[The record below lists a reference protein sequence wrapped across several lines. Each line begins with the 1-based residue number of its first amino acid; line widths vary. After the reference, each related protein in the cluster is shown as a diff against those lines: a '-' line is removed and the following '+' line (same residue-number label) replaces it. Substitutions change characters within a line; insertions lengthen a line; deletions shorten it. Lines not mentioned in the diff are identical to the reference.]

1 MGPDGDVHRVK
12 AVLNGF
18 HGKVP
23 ADGDPRPHRDAG
35 GQDVGNVPVQDVL
48 GQAIVGDAVAE
59 HAAQLG
65 ALLIDGDLVAH
76 ERQVVGRRQAARP
89 AADDGHCL
97 ARVLRPL
104 RGGHVG
110 HVVHGVPLQA
120 ADVHRVVHH
129 PPAAL
134 ALAGVLA
141 HIGAGGGE
149 GVVLSDEAHRV
160 LIPPQ
165 PDEGDVPGDVHMGRA
180 GGDTGHRVAQA
191 ADAPAVEHVLLVVL
205 PEAPH
210 PPEHHV
216 GRLIA
221 DGTVGGVGDHLGG
234 ALDEV
239 DGLHGGG
246 AVQHLLDEHRQLA
259 QANPA
264 GHALAAGLGVA
275 QPQEVQ
281 GHVHRTKPRLA
292 GADAPAHVP
301 VQVVQYRLGPVGDL
315 NG

>member
-1 MGPDGDVHRVK
+1 M
-12 AVLNGF
+12 
-18 HGKVP
+18 
-23 ADGDPRPHRDAG
+23 
-35 GQDVGNVPVQDVL
+35 
-48 GQAIVGDAVAE
+48 GQAVVGDAVAE
-59 HAAQLG
+59 HAPQLG
-65 ALLIDGDLVAH
+65 ALFIDGDLVAH
-76 ERQVVGRRQAARP
+76 KGQVVGRRQAARP
-89 AADDGHCL
+89 AADDGHRL
-97 ARVLRPL
+97 ARVCRPL
-104 RGGHVG
+104 RGGHVRR
-110 HVVHGVPLQA
+110 VVHGVPLQA

-141 HIGAGGGE
+141 HVGTGGGE

-160 LIPPQ
+160 LVPPK
-165 PDEGDVPGDVHMGRA
+165 PDEGDVAGNVHMGRA
-180 GGDTGHRVAQA
+180 GGDAGYRVAQA
-191 ADAPAVEHVLLVVL
+191 ADAPAVEHVFLVVL
-205 PEAPH
+205 PKAPH

-234 ALDEV
+234 ALNEV
-239 DGLHGGG
+239 G
-246 AVQHLLDEHRQLA
+246 AVQHLLDEYCQLA
-259 QANPA
+259 QAHPA
-264 GHALAAGLGVA
+264 GHALAAGLGMA

>member
-1 MGPDGDVHRVK
+1 M
-12 AVLNGF
+12 
-18 HGKVP
+18 
-23 ADGDPRPHRDAG
+23 
-35 GQDVGNVPVQDVL
+35 GNVPVQDVL
-48 GQAIVGDAVAE
+48 GQAVVGDAVAE

-89 AADDGHCL
+89 AADDGHRL

-110 HVVHGVPLQA
+110 HMVHGVPLQA

-160 LIPPQ
+160 LVPPQ

-180 GGDTGHRVAQA
+180 GGDTGDRVAQT
-191 ADAPAVEHVLLVVL
+191 ADAPAVEHMLLVVL

-210 PPEHHV
+210 APEHHV

-259 QANPA
+259 QAHPA

-275 QPQEVQ
+275 QPQKVQ

-301 VQVVQYRLGPVGDL
+301 VQVV
-315 NG
+315 